1 MICFI
6 CELNFENWKALV
18 CNFKIFHSLKSLST
32 YRCGEGNCK
41 QSFQSLATFK
51 RHIHAKHFPEL
62 QLNFQIPEQPCINS
76 SLLSL
81 NAETIHRNNLLTE
94 NENAEIPFN
103 FELVSELLY
112 KSAVEL
118 VVNLHSNNNFSKADI
133 VNIQVGIVEKI
144 LTPIVSMLKKVVEDE
159 IKEPILLS
167 KFHRVASVIE
177 NTFLYCSTEYR
188 LLDWLINNEF
198 LSKIN
203 QFTINNEICPVQHIG
218 ETIFDDK
225 NTTGALLPLK
235 FQFQKYFEQGD
246 NFKKQFTRLNLY
258 KTNECTTM
266 ENFVQGALWK
276 QKVSQY
282 SNDKIIIPFFLY
294 MDEFEINNP
303 LGSHSTFQ
311 SVSAVYY
318 SFPLAENS
326 SKLTNIFLAALV
338 KHVDLISFGND
349 KCLESLV
356 NEINILES
364 EGVSILTEDGYF
376 HVHFVLGII
385 LGDNLGLNSLLEFS
399 KSFSANF
406 FCRFCKAH
414 KTVTKLMHEE
424 DLSAMRNVHNY
435 FVDVA
440 SSNFIETG
448 IYKESLLN

>member
-1 MICFI
+1 MQI
-6 CELNFENWKALV
+6 
-18 CNFKIFHSLKSLST
+18 
-32 YRCGEGNCK
+32 
-41 QSFQSLATFK
+41 
-51 RHIHAKHFPEL
+51 AK
-62 QLNFQIPEQPCINS
+62 
-76 SLLSL
+76 
-81 NAETIHRNNLLTE
+81 
-94 NENAEIPFN
+94 
-103 FELVSELLY
+103 
-112 KSAVEL
+112 
-118 VVNLHSNNNFSKADI
+118 
-133 VNIQVGIVEKI
+133 
-144 LTPIVSMLKKVVEDE
+144 
-159 IKEPILLS
+159 
-167 KFHRVASVIE
+167 
-177 NTFLYCSTEYR
+177 
-188 LLDWLINNEF
+188 
-198 LSKIN
+198 
-203 QFTINNEICPVQHIG
+203 FTINNEICPSRQHIG
-218 ETIFDDK
+218 ETIFDKK

-235 FQFQKYFEQGD
+235 FQFQKCFEQGD

-266 ENFVQGALWK
+266 EKFVQGTLWK

-282 SNDKIIIPFFLY
+282 SNDKIKIPFFLY
-294 MDEFEINNP
+294 MDKFEINNP

-311 SVSAVYY
+311 SVSAFYY

-338 KHVDLISFGND
+338 KHVDLSSFGND

-364 EGVSILTEDGYF
+364 ESVSISTEDGYF

-406 FCRFCKAH
+406 FCRFCKVH

-435 FVDVA
+435 SVDVA

-448 IYKESLLN
+448 IYKEPLLNRVTHFHVTQNFCIDIMHDLYEGICHYDICHILTHFIDTAKLFSLETLNSRKMNFNYGPIEVGNISPPIKIVHLKKIHLKMSAREVMTFVHFLPLMIGDLIPENDEFWALFLILLQIIDIFYHTHLLIMQFLILSN